1 MFEYLKGEVAY
12 KKTEY
17 LALDVNGIGYKIYI
31 SLTTYDSVETG
42 DTKRFFIYNH
52 IKEEEF
58 KLVGFLEERERNL
71 FEMLLSVKGIGVS
84 LALAIMSTFDM
95 DTFRGLV
102 LQENYIALKKVPK
115 LGEKK
120 AQQIILDL
128 KDKMKKLDI
137 VSMEKVFGANA
148 SSNVEDELIMA
159 LEGLGYNKK
168 DIDKLLDKNE
178 IRNYK
183 NIQEAIKETLK
194 KIQNSKN

>member
-12 KKTEY
+12 KKPEY
-17 LALDVNGIGYKIYI
+17 LALDVNGVGYKIYI

-42 DTKRFFIYNH
+42 DIKRFFIYNH

>member
-12 KKTEY
+12 KKPEY

-128 KDKMKKLDI
+128 KDKLKKLDI
-137 VSMEKVFGANA
+137 ISMEKTDDIVYT
-148 SSNVEDELIMA
+148 SVEDELIMA

-168 DIDKLLDKNE
+168 DIDKLIDKEE
-178 IRNYK
+178 IKNYK
-183 NIQEAIKETLK
+183 NIQEAIKGTLK
-194 KIQNSKN
+194 KIQSSKN

>member
-12 KKTEY
+12 KKPEY

-148 SSNVEDELIMA
+148 SSNLEDELIMA

>member
-12 KKTEY
+12 KKPEY

-148 SSNVEDELIMA
+148 SSNVEEELIMA

>member
-12 KKTEY
+12 KKPEY

-84 LALAIMSTFDM
+84 LALAIMSTFDVEM
-95 DTFRGLV
+95 IRGLV
-102 LQENYIALKKVPK
+102 LQEDFITLKKVPK

-128 KDKMKKLDI
+128 KDKLKKLDI
-137 VSMEKVFGANA
+137 ISMEKTDDIVYT
-148 SSNVEDELIMA
+148 SVEDELIMA

-168 DIDKLLDKNE
+168 DIDKLIDKEE
-178 IRNYK
+178 IKNYK
-183 NIQEAIKETLK
+183 NIQEAIKGTLK
-194 KIQNSKN
+194 KIQNLKNN

>member
-12 KKTEY
+12 KKPEY

-128 KDKMKKLDI
+128 KDKIKKLDI

>member
-12 KKTEY
+12 KKPEY
-17 LALDVNGIGYKIYI
+17 LTLDVNGIGYKIYI